1 MSRLNVKPRTIFCR
15 DNLDILKG
23 MNSEC
28 VDLIYLDPPFNKN
41 KIFAAPIGSSAEG
54 AEFKD
59 IFREED
65 VKDEWVREVEQDNP
79 ELHELLAGIKN
90 FSNKYNYCYCV
101 YMAIRLMEM
110 QRILKPS
117 GSLYLHCD
125 PTMSHYLKLI
135 LDCIF
140 GENNFRNE
148 IIWHYGGRGGKFVA
162 RQFPRNHDSI
172 LFYGNSGQVKFN
184 RQFYKN
190 KILFHS
196 SGYKIDE
203 KNRCFRTSPRGHY
216 TDDSI
221 KKLEA
226 EGRIY
231 RTETGTIRIKYFEKY
246 DGTYVYENKLA
257 GDTWNDIHDIMHV
270 PPSEKTGYPTQKP
283 LKLLER
289 IVNASSNKGGVV
301 LDPFCGCATTCVAA
315 EKLERTWIGIDVS
328 LKAYELVKMRLAKEV
343 PTDLFRG
350 EPNFSTVPPKRGKE
364 DTREAGYVYI
374 MRNELLP
381 NQVKVG
387 VSKNPESRA
396 KSVMA
401 QAPKPTEVVWKY
413 KTIHYREIEHY
424 IHQEYPRKKEWV
436 TATIDEIKKK
446 VRRWKPA

>member
-1 MSRLNVKPRTIFCR
+1 MSRLNVTPRTIFCR

-23 MNSEC
+23 MNSGC

-65 VKDEWVREVEQDNP
+65 LKDEWVNSIERDNYR
-79 ELHELLAGIKN
+79 LYTLLAGIKE
-90 FSNKYNYCYCV
+90 FGGLYNYCYCV
-101 YMAIRLMEM
+101 YMAIRLMEI
-110 QRILKPS
+110 QRILKPT

-125 PTMSHYLKLI
+125 QTMSHYLKLV

-140 GENNFRNE
+140 GEKQFRNE
-148 IIWHYGGRGGKFVA
+148 IIWGYRTGGASKKG
-162 RQFPRNHDSI
+162 FPKKHDSI
-172 LFYGNSGQVKFN
+172 LYYAKNEKQITFNSLTEQLLYSKPFFVSNVVKN
-184 RQFYKN
+184 AAGKYIVKVLVRDVWDTGSN
-190 KILFHS
+190 IN
-196 SGYKIDE
+196 DE
-203 KNRCFRTSPRGHY
+203 NLKPVINVSKER
-216 TDDSI
+216 
-221 KKLEA
+221 
-226 EGRIY
+226 
-231 RTETGTIRIKYFEKY
+231 
-246 DGTYVYENKLA
+246 V
-257 GDTWNDIHDIMHV
+257 
-270 PPSEKTGYPTQKP
+270 GYPTQKP
-283 LKLLER
+283 LALLER
-289 IVNASSNKGGVV
+289 IITASSNKGDLV

-315 EKLERTWIGIDVS
+315 EKLGRTWIGIDVS

-350 EPNFSTVPPKRGKE
+350 EPNFSTTPPKRGKE
-364 DTREAGYVYI
+364 DTKETGYVYI

-424 IHQEYPRKKEWV
+424 IHQEYPREKEWV

-446 VRRWKPA
+446 VRRWKPAQ

>member
-1 MSRLNVKPRTIFCR
+1 MSRLNVRPRTIFCR

-65 VKDEWVREVEQDNP
+65 LKDEWVDSIERDNHR
-79 ELHELLAGIKN
+79 LYTLLAGIKE
-90 FSNKYNYCYCV
+90 FGGLYNYCYCV
-101 YMAIRLMEM
+101 YMAIRLMEIK
-110 QRILKPS
+110 RILKPT
-117 GSLYLHCD
+117 GSIYLHCD

-140 GENNFRNE
+140 GENNFRDE
-148 IIWHYGGRGGKFVA
+148 IIWCYTGPGSPYM
-162 RQFPRNHDSI
+162 RQFNRKHDTI
-172 LFYGNSGQVKFN
+172 FWY
-184 RQFYKN
+184 
-190 KILFHS
+190 S
-196 SGYKIDE
+196 SGKKWTFNKDDVRVPYKDP
-203 KNRCFRTSPRGHY
+203 NQRPRKVFDTGSAFEPQNIADMQKRGKVPE
-216 TDDSI
+216 TWWQIAIAARS
-221 KKLEA
+221 KKE
-226 EGRIY
+226 Y
-231 RTETGTIRIKYFEKY
+231 
-246 DGTYVYENKLA
+246 N
-257 GDTWNDIHDIMHV
+257 
-270 PPSEKTGYPTQKP
+270 GYPTQKP
-283 LKLLER
+283 LKLLDR
-289 IVNASSNKGGVV
+289 IIRASSNKGDLV

-315 EKLERTWIGIDVS
+315 EKLARTWIGIDVS
-328 LKAYELVKMRLAKEV
+328 QKAYELVKMRLAKEV
-343 PTDLFRG
+343 PTNLFRG
-350 EPNFSTVPPKRGKE
+350 EPNFSTTPPKRGKE
-364 DTREAGYVYI
+364 DATETGYVYI
-374 MRNELLP
+374 MKNELLP

-424 IHQEYPRKKEWV
+424 IHQEYPREKEWV

-446 VRRWKPA
+446 VRRWKPAQ

>member
-28 VDLIYLDPPFNKN
+28 VDLIYLDPPFNK
-41 KIFAAPIGSSAEG
+41 KKTFAAPIGSSAEG

-65 VKDEWVREVEQDNP
+65 LKDEWVNSIERDNHR
-79 ELHELLAGIKN
+79 LYTLLVNIKE
-90 FSNKYNYCYCV
+90 FGGLYNYCYCV
-101 YMAIRLMEM
+101 YMAIRLMEI
-110 QRILKPS
+110 QRILKPAA
-117 GSLYLHCD
+117 SLYLHCD

-140 GENNFRNE
+140 GEKNFRNE
-148 IIWHYGGRGGKFVA
+148 IIWFYTGPGSPHM
-162 RQFPRNHDSI
+162 RQFNRKHDTIFWYSKGKKWTFNKDDVR
-172 LFYGNSGQVKFN
+172 LSYADGGPHTGGYGI
-184 RQFYKN
+184 N
-190 KILFHS
+190 KELQAEYGSKGKVPETCWQIAIAARS
-196 SGYKIDE
+196 
-203 KNRCFRTSPRGHY
+203 
-216 TDDSI
+216 
-221 KKLEA
+221 KKE
-226 EGRIY
+226 Y
-231 RTETGTIRIKYFEKY
+231 
-246 DGTYVYENKLA
+246 N
-257 GDTWNDIHDIMHV
+257 
-270 PPSEKTGYPTQKP
+270 GYPTQKP
-283 LKLLER
+283 LKLLDR
-289 IVNASSNKGGVV
+289 IIRASSNKGDLV

-343 PTDLFRG
+343 PTNLFRG
-350 EPNFSTVPPKRGKE
+350 EPNFSTTPPKRGKE
-364 DTREAGYVYI
+364 DPRETGYVYI
-374 MRNELLP
+374 MKNELLP

-424 IHQEYPRKKEWV
+424 IHQEYPREKEWV

>member
-28 VDLIYLDPPFNKN
+28 VDLIYLDPPFNK
-41 KIFAAPIGSSAEG
+41 KKTFAAPIGSSAEG

-65 VKDEWVREVEQDNP
+65 VKDEWVDSIERDNHR
-79 ELHELLAGIKN
+79 LYTLLAGIKE
-90 FSNKYNYCYCV
+90 FGGLYNYCYCV
-101 YMAIRLMEM
+101 WMAIRLMEI
-110 QRILKPS
+110 QRILKSS

-125 PTMSHYLKLI
+125 QTMSHYLKLI

-140 GENNFRNE
+140 REKHFRNE
-148 IIWHYGGRGGKFVA
+148 VIWHYFMGRKAKRFFS
-162 RQFPRNHDSI
+162 RKHDTLFFYTKSSQYQFNPLLKKRMLDFKPSLSDPFKSKPGEKGYVGQDEFGYYSI
-172 LFYGNSGQVKFN
+172 VGMDDVWDIKGVFN
-184 RQFYKN
+184 MDKQ
-190 KILFHS
+190 
-196 SGYKIDE
+196 
-203 KNRCFRTSPRGHY
+203 
-216 TDDSI
+216 
-221 KKLEA
+221 
-226 EGRIY
+226 
-231 RTETGTIRIKYFEKY
+231 
-246 DGTYVYENKLA
+246 
-257 GDTWNDIHDIMHV
+257 WQ
-270 PPSEKTGYPTQKP
+270 GYPTQKP
-283 LKLLER
+283 IKLLER
-289 IVNASSNKGGVV
+289 LIAASSHKGDLV

-328 LKAYELVKMRLAKEV
+328 QKAYELVKMRLAKEV
-343 PTDLFRG
+343 PTNLFRG
-350 EPNFSTVPPKRGKE
+350 EPNFSTTPPKRGKE
-364 DTREAGYVYI
+364 DAKETGYVYI
-374 MRNELLP
+374 MKNELLP

-424 IHQEYPRKKEWV
+424 IHQEYPREKEWV

-446 VRRWKPA
+446 VRRWKPAP

>member
-1 MSRLNVKPRTIFCR
+1 MSRLNVTPRTIFCR

-28 VDLIYLDPPFNKN
+28 VDLVYLDPPFNKN
-41 KIFAAPIGSSAEG
+41 KTFAAPIGSSAEG

-79 ELHELLAGIKN
+79 DLHELLAGIKT
-90 FSNKYNYCYCV
+90 FSNRYNYCYCV
-101 YMAIRLMEM
+101 YMAIRLIEI
-110 QRILKPS
+110 QRILKPT

-140 GENNFRNE
+140 GEKNFRNE
-148 IIWHYGGRGGKFVA
+148 IIWYYPNRLSQRGRS
-162 RQFPRNHDSI
+162 FPKLHDT
-172 LFYGNSGQVKFN
+172 LFYYTKRNTFISNELLDESWKPSKAQLRRQEKGFEYYKGKLVVYDKAKAKKAGLDITAKGVMFGKTGRKRISDIWIIDVIGSGSKE
-184 RQFYKN
+184 R
-190 KILFHS
+190 
-196 SGYKIDE
+196 
-203 KNRCFRTSPRGHY
+203 
-216 TDDSI
+216 
-221 KKLEA
+221 
-226 EGRIY
+226 
-231 RTETGTIRIKYFEKY
+231 
-246 DGTYVYENKLA
+246 
-257 GDTWNDIHDIMHV
+257 
-270 PPSEKTGYPTQKP
+270 TGYPTQKP
-283 LKLLER
+283 LALLER
-289 IVNASSNKGGVV
+289 IITASSNKGGVV

-315 EKLERTWIGIDVS
+315 EKLGRTWIGIDVS

-350 EPNFSTVPPKRGKE
+350 EPNFSTTPPKRGKE
-364 DTREAGYVYI
+364 DTKETGYVYI

-424 IHQEYPRKKEWV
+424 IHQEYPREKEWV

-446 VRRWKPA
+446 IRRWKPA